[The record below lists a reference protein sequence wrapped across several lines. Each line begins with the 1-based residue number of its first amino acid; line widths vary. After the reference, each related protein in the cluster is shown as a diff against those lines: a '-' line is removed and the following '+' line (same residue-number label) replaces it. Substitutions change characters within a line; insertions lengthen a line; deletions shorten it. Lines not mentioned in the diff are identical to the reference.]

1 MWLFSLC
8 TLGTIKRLKE
18 EKHVP
23 SLTQFSAGVLSAL
36 KFPAVICI
44 VLHLQSAYE
53 PLGVHVRRGYASR
66 EGGDGERE
74 GGGES

>member
-1 MWLFSLC
+1 M
-8 TLGTIKRLKE
+8 GTIKRLKE

-23 SLTQFSAGVLSAL
+23 ALTQFSAGVLSAL

-53 PLGVHVRRGYASR
+53 PLGVHVRRGHATLAGR
-66 EGGDGERE
+66 ERCGVRE
-74 GGGES
+74 KS